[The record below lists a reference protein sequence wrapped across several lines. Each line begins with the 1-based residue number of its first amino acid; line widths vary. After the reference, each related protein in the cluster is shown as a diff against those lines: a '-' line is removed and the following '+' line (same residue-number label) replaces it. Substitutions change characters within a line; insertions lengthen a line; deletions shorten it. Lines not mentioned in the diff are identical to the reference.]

1 MIRRSALWLV
11 LAALATPAAPA
22 QLGPAE
28 EALFRQGVAH
38 YKAGRLEAAEKAFLE
53 VLARGGKTAFVHNNL
68 GLVYQH
74 RGDHQRAATEFRE
87 AVRLDPDYAAP
98 RIALG
103 ASLLA
108 LGRAGDA
115 AAELEAAVR
124 LAPREPLAR
133 LHLARAYERRG
144 DLLAAIEQWET
155 LVRLAPGEPEY
166 LYQLGRAYM
175 RLSAWCLDQLRRA
188 ADHSPRLYQALG
200 EAFQAQGRLELA
212 ARAYQEAV
220 RRDPELP
227 EIHFALAT
235 VYLAQGKTAEA
246 RQALDREL
254 ALVPESLA
262 ARTLRSKLEAR
273 QK

>member
-1 MIRRSALWLV
+1 MMRRPALWL
-11 LAALATPAAPA
+11 LAAALAMPATPA

-28 EALFRQGVAH
+28 EALFRQGVAA
-38 YKAGRLEAAEKAFLE
+38 YKAGRLQAAEKAFLE

-74 RGDHQRAATEFRE
+74 RGEHSRAAAQFRE
-87 AVRLDPDYAAP
+87 AIRLDPGYAAP

-108 LGRAGDA
+108 LGRVADA

-124 LAPREPLAR
+124 IAPREPLAR
-133 LHLARAYERRG
+133 LHLARTYERRG

-166 LYQLGRAYM
+166 LYRLGRAYSK
-175 RLSAWCLDQLRRA
+175 LSAWCLDQLRRA
-188 ADHSPRLYQALG
+188 TDHSPRLYQALG

-212 ARAYQEAV
+212 ARAYQEAA
-220 RRDPELP
+220 RRDPQLP

-262 ARTLRSKLEAR
+262 ARTLRNKLEAQR
-273 QK
+273 K

>member
-1 MIRRSALWLV
+1 MMPRSALWFAS
-11 LAALATPAAPA
+11 AALALGVASA
-22 QLGPAE
+22 QLGPPE
-28 EALFRQGVAH
+28 EALFRQGVAA
-38 YKAGRLEAAEKAFLE
+38 YKAGRLQAAEKAFLE

-68 GLVYQH
+68 GLVYQQ
-74 RGDHQRAATEFRE
+74 RGDHQRAAAQFRE
-87 AVRLDPDYAAP
+87 AIRLDPAYAAP

-108 LGRAGDA
+108 LGRAADA

-124 LAPREPLAR
+124 IAPREPLAR
-133 LHLARAYERRG
+133 LHLARTYQRRG

-155 LVRLAPGEPEY
+155 LVQLAPREPEY
-166 LYQLGRAYM
+166 LYQLGRAYTQ
-175 RLSAWCLDQLRRA
+175 LSAWCLDQLRRST
-188 ADHSPRLYQALG
+188 DHSPRLYQALG

-212 ARAYQEAV
+212 ARAYQEAA
-220 RRDPELP
+220 RRHPRLP

-235 VYLAQGKTAEA
+235 VFLAQGKIAEA

-262 ARTLRSKLEAR
+262 ARTLRSKLEAGR
-273 QK
+273 K